1 LGVPSQ
7 ADGTAGTPFIEGG
20 ALPASGYFKLEG
32 ITMKSFGLIA
42 VLAAAFMAAPGV
54 YAQSA
59 APAAAGSTTV
69 TCNDGST
76 QTVST
81 TKGAC
86 RGHKGI
92 NKSASSSAGSST
104 GSSTSSTGASSNTS
118 ASTAAAAP
126 AAAAASKS
134 STASKSAPS
143 ATPAAGGGP
152 GQVWVN
158 TASKTKAYHCQG
170 SKWYGTTKQ
179 GKYMST
185 SDAQAAGYHA
195 AKGEK
200 CS

>member
-1 LGVPSQ
+1 
-7 ADGTAGTPFIEGG
+7 
-20 ALPASGYFKLEG
+20 
-32 ITMKSFGLIA
+32 MKSFGLIA

-59 APAAAGSTTV
+59 APAAASQTV
-69 TCNDGST
+69 TCNDGTT
-76 QTVST
+76 QTVTT

-86 RGHKGI
+86 HGHKGI
-92 NKSASSSAGSST
+92 NKSASSSSGSGSS
-104 GSSTSSTGASSNTS
+104 SSSSSNSSS
-118 ASTAAAAP
+118 AP
-126 AAAAASKS
+126 AAASKS
-134 STASKSAPS
+134 TASSSKSAPA

-179 GKYMST
+179 GKYMSV

>member
-1 LGVPSQ
+1 
-7 ADGTAGTPFIEGG
+7 
-20 ALPASGYFKLEG
+20 
-32 ITMKSFGLIA
+32 MKSLGLIA

-59 APAAAGSTTV
+59 APAAGSTTV
-69 TCNDGST
+69 TCKDGTT
-76 QTVST
+76 QTVTT

-86 RGHKGI
+86 HGHKGI
-92 NKSASSSAGSST
+92 DKSA
-104 GSSTSSTGASSNTS
+104 TGASGSSSSSSN
-118 ASTAAAAP
+118 STAAAAP
-126 AAAAASKS
+126 AAAAPAAASKPADS
-134 STASKSAPS
+134 SNAMKSAPA

-158 TASKTKAYHCQG
+158 TGSKTKAYHCQG
-170 SKWYGTTKQ
+170 SKWYGTTKA
-179 GKYMST
+179 GKYMSA

>member
-1 LGVPSQ
+1 
-7 ADGTAGTPFIEGG
+7 
-20 ALPASGYFKLEG
+20 
-32 ITMKSFGLIA
+32 MKSFGLIA
-42 VLAAAFMAAPGV
+42 VLAAAFMAVPGV

-59 APAAAGSTTV
+59 APAAASQTV
-69 TCNDGST
+69 TCNDGTT

-86 RGHKGI
+86 HGHKGI
-92 NKSASSSAGSST
+92 NKSASSASGSSSSS
-104 GSSTSSTGASSNTS
+104 GSSSNSSSNS
-118 ASTAAAAP
+118 SSAAAP
-126 AAAAASKS
+126 AAASK
-134 STASKSAPS
+134 STASSSKSTPA
-143 ATPAAGGGP
+143 ATPAAGGGA

-179 GKYMST
+179 GKYMSV

>member
-1 LGVPSQ
+1 MLRRQRES
-7 ADGTAGTPFIEGG
+7 PFAKGG
-20 ALPASGYFKLEG
+20 ALPVSGHFKLEG

-42 VLAAAFMAAPGV
+42 VLAAALMAAPGV

-59 APAAAGSTTV
+59 APAAGAAGSTTV
-69 TCNDGST
+69 TCKDGTT
-76 QTVST
+76 QTVAS

-92 NKSASSSAGSST
+92 DKSASSSASST
-104 GSSTSSTGASSNTS
+104 ASSTASS
-118 ASTAAAAP
+118 AAAAP
-126 AAAAASKS
+126 AAATKSAASK
-134 STASKSAPS
+134 AAPA

>member
-1 LGVPSQ
+1 
-7 ADGTAGTPFIEGG
+7 
-20 ALPASGYFKLEG
+20 
-32 ITMKSFGLIA
+32 MKSFGLIA
-42 VLAAAFMAAPGV
+42 VMAAALMAATGV
-54 YAQSA
+54 QAQSS
-59 APAAAGSTTV
+59 APATPAAGSMTV
-69 TCNDGST
+69 TCNDGT
-76 QTVST
+76 TATVTT

-86 RGHKGI
+86 RGHKGV
-92 NKSASSSAGSST
+92 NKSASGSSGSST
-104 GSSTSSTGASSNTS
+104 GSTSGTSSTGSASSNTS
-118 ASTAAAAP
+118 AASTAAA
-126 AAAAASKS
+126 SSGKS
-134 STASKSAPS
+134 STSSMSSSKSTPA

-158 TASKTKAYHCQG
+158 TGSKTKAYHCQG

>member
-1 LGVPSQ
+1 
-7 ADGTAGTPFIEGG
+7 
-20 ALPASGYFKLEG
+20 
-32 ITMKSFGLIA
+32 MKSFGLIA

-59 APAAAGSTTV
+59 TPAAGSMTV
-69 TCNDGST
+69 TCKDGTT
-76 QTVST
+76 QTVTT

-86 RGHKGI
+86 HGHKGI
-92 NKSASSSAGSST
+92 DKSATGSAGSSN
-104 GSSTSSTGASSNTS
+104 SSSSSSSNS
-118 ASTAAAAP
+118 MSSSAAAP
-126 AAAAASKS
+126 AASTPAAASKS
-134 STASKSAPS
+134 TASSKSAPA

-158 TASKTKAYHCQG
+158 TGSKTKAYHCQG

>member
-1 LGVPSQ
+1 M
-7 ADGTAGTPFIEGG
+7 DGS
-20 ALPASGYFKLEG
+20 LPAWGYFKLEG
-32 ITMKSFGLIA
+32 ITMKSLGLIA

-59 APAAAGSTTV
+59 APAGSTTSV
-69 TCNDGST
+69 TCNDGTT
-76 QTVST
+76 QNVAT

-92 NKSASSSAGSST
+92 NKSASSSSGSSPA
-104 GSSTSSTGASSNTS
+104 ASSNS
-118 ASTAAAAP
+118 SSSSSNNMSSSAAAP
-126 AAAAASKS
+126 AAASKSTAAS
-134 STASKSAPS
+134 SKSAPA

-158 TASKTKAYHCQG
+158 TSSKTKAYHCQG

-185 SDAQAAGYHA
+185 ADATAAGYHA